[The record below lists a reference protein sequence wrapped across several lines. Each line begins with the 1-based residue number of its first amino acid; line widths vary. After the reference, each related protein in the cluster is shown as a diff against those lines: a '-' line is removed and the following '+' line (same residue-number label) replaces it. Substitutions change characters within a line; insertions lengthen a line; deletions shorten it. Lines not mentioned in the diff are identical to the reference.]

1 MSQSSLF
8 SEGWR
13 SREGKDIVSL
23 VSCVYCFMSRAL
35 KVSVNAHRKVNG
47 RICQKR
53 TTGLPMSAQ
62 F

>member
-8 SEGWR
+8 SEDWR
-13 SREGKDIVSL
+13 SREGKDIVLL

-47 RICQKR
+47 ICQKT